1 MKNRVIFG
9 VLFLIFLIEF
19 VVLILFTIP
28 KDEAL
33 QDTVAVNEVVKTVR
47 NDWNFLDKHSSQTS
61 LEYVV
66 IDLDGAVLYRT
77 RSGLSES
84 MNAAIS
90 HKDTILDIEAGG
102 EVVGKLLL
110 YNNNA
115 QDVQAQRRA
124 AISVIL
130 AAMLLQCCICIGYFF
145 YLRRVILRPFD
156 KMKDFAR
163 RVAGG
168 NLDIPLE
175 MDKKNLFGAF
185 TESFDLM
192 RSELKKARIA
202 EARANEEKKELVAK
216 LSHDIKTPVASIKAA
231 AEVGAALSADER
243 NTENY
248 EQIIGKADQ
257 INTLVTNLF
266 SAALEELQELSVTPA
281 EFQSAELKAML
292 EAADYLHRAK
302 IPPVPACMLSADRLR
317 LQQVFDNIFANS
329 YKYADT
335 EVQVDISAEE
345 CCLVILVED
354 YGGGVDEAELL
365 FLKEKFRRGSNTKN
379 IEGAGLGLYIAD
391 YCMRKMKGRIDV
403 VNGLAGL
410 RVIVRIAYSSSI

>member
-403 VNGLAGL
+403 ANGLAGL